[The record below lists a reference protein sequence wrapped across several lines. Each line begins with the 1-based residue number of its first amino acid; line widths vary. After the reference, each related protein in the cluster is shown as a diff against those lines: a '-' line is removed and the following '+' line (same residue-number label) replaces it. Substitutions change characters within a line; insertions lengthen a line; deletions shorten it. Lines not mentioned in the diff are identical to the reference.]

1 MTYCWWKN
9 SQTTTWN
16 VSNPVNDT
24 GRDKLPTSTGFLA
37 GFLKHQQ
44 WAFRHDELDPNSS
57 RRCRGNEFLRRSG
70 WWTHLSA
77 QLRLH
82 VGVFLF
88 VAWQA
93 LGMET
98 SQQLSLGKI
107 ENAEKQRHISF
118 AKYMQWLMIR
128 LIFYLTF
135 NIVFFVFSEAV
146 LHHCFPHGVWPQGA
160 TFLAS
165 SFVLALSPSAGES
178 VEMTTSLICHGMHLR
193 EDIWKCM

>member
-1 MTYCWWKN
+1 MY
-9 SQTTTWN
+9 QTL
-16 VSNPVNDT
+16 
-24 GRDKLPTSTGFLA
+24 KMILA
-37 GFLKHQQ
+37 GIHYQPQLVFSPDF
-44 WAFRHDELDPNSS
+44 WSINNGMRHDELDPNSS

-93 LGMET
+93 LGMEK

-107 ENAEKQRHISF
+107 ENSEKQCHIPF
-118 AKYMQWLMIR
+118 AKSCAMIR
-128 LIFYLTF
+128 PIFYLTF
-135 NIVFFVFSEAV
+135 NIVFLFFSEAV

-193 EDIWKCM
+193 EDKWKDM